1 MMCTLLKCFISLKRA
16 KFKSLDAINKQVL
29 KSRINIIMLV
39 IFILF
44 LVVIIRL
51 GYLQIVLGDTY
62 QEQVENAQYV
72 EINQS
77 VPRGEIYDR
86 NGNLLVGNSSEQA
99 IYFTRHRNMSNFEI
113 MDVAKELS
121 SYLTMDTDSLTLR
134 DKQDYLIN
142 NYPNELKKIMP
153 EQVTLL
159 ENGGISQD
167 SFNEEAYEQVDE
179 EFANSILSEEDLNT
193 LAVYVTMV
201 SASELNPV
209 IVKSEDV
216 TDEEFARINEDL
228 DELTGISTGLDWQ
241 RDYPHGDTLRTILG
255 EVSTNEEGLPRELV
269 EYYQALGYSRN
280 DRVGKSYLEFQYEDV
295 LRGKKP
301 QVKYTTDKS
310 GKITG
315 EETIQEGKAGDDL
328 YLTIDIELQ
337 KELEKVAEHHLL
349 AIRKL
354 AEDIVQMDEGR
365 GNIDYTIIP
374 EYIDTVQL
382 VVQDPNN
389 GDILAMVGKQI
400 NEDGDIVD
408 YDYGTL
414 TATYVPGSSI
424 KGATVATGYQQDV
437 FEVGEVV
444 IDEPLYISSDQPRA
458 SFFNTDS
465 RVPVDDQRALMVSS
479 NSYMFKVALGL
490 LGLDYTQNMTLPTDI
505 QQAGYDLRNGLNQF
519 GLGISTGIDLP
530 NEATGL
536 SPQLDATDMLNL
548 AIGQYDT
555 YTALQLSQYM
565 STFANDGKRV
575 QQHLAK
581 EVRSSDANEKGAVIK
596 SYGTNV
602 LNTVDLT
609 NTEIDQIQA
618 GFYDVFN
625 THDQARDMYG
635 TGWDAYHELEP
646 KAAGKTGTAES
657 FREGEAVHNLTYLGY
672 APYDNPD
679 MAFSI
684 IFPTLPGTVPFFPAQ
699 YMGQDVIK
707 KYYEIYYGQDEESL
721 YKYDASEFYQELDY
735 GKY

>member
-1 MMCTLLKCFISLKRA
+1 MKRA
-16 KFKSLDAINKQVL
+16 KIKSLDAINKQVL
-29 KSRINIIMLV
+29 KSRINIIMLI

-44 LVVIIRL
+44 LILIIRL

-86 NGNLLVGNSSEQA
+86 NGNLLVGNTAEKA
-99 IYFTRHRNMSNFEI
+99 VYFTRHRNMSNFEI
-113 MDVAKELS
+113 MDVAETLS
-121 SYLTMDTDSLTLR
+121 TYIDMDTESLSLR
-134 DKQDYLIN
+134 DKQDYIIN
-142 NYPNELKKIMP
+142 NYPKELSAIMP

-159 ENGGISQD
+159 ENGGISQND
-167 SFNEEAYEQVDE
+167 FNEDAYNIIDE
-179 EFANSILSEEDLNT
+179 EFADSVLSDEDLNII
-193 LAVYVTMV
+193 AVYVEMV

-209 IVKSEDV
+209 IIKSEDV
-216 TDEEFARINEDL
+216 TEEEFAKVNEDL
-228 DELTGISTGLDWQ
+228 DQLTGISTGLDWQ
-241 RDYPHGDTLRTILG
+241 RDYPYDSALRTVLG
-255 EVSTNEEGLPRELV
+255 EVSTNDEGLPRELV

-310 GKITG
+310 GRVTG
-315 EETIQEGKAGDDL
+315 EETIKEGKAGDDL
-328 YLTIDIELQ
+328 YLTIDIKLQ
-337 KELEKVAEHHLL
+337 LELEKIAEHHLTG
-349 AIRKL
+349 IREL
-354 AEDIVQMDEGR
+354 AEEIVARDENSGD
-365 GNIDYTIIP
+365 IDYTIIP

-389 GDILAMVGKQI
+389 GDILAMVGKHI

-414 TATYVPGSSI
+414 TATYVPGSSV
-424 KGATVATGYQQDV
+424 KGATVATGYQEDV
-437 FEVGEVV
+437 LEVGETL
-444 IDEPLYISSDQPRA
+444 IDEPMTFSGTDTVS
-458 SFFNTDS
+458 SFFNRNDQ
-465 RVPVDDQRALMVSS
+465 VPVDDQRALMVSS
-479 NSYMFKVALGL
+479 NTYMFKIALAIMGEE
-490 LGLDYTQNMTLPTDI
+490 YSANMPLPTDVTA
-505 QQAGYDLRNGLNQF
+505 AGYALRNGLNQF
-519 GLGISTGIDLP
+519 GLGVSTGIDLP
-530 NEATGL
+530 NEARGL
-536 SPQLDATDMLNL
+536 APQLTNPMNYLYL
-548 AIGQYDT
+548 SIGQYDT
-555 YTALQLSQYM
+555 YSALQLSQYM
-565 STFANDGKRV
+565 STFAADGKRV

-581 EVRSSDANEKGAVIK
+581 EIRGSDANDKGPVLN

-602 LNTVDLT
+602 LNTIPISDSELS
-609 NTEIDQIQA
+609 QIQA

-657 FREGEAVHNLTYLGY
+657 FRNGDPVLNQTYLGY

-684 IFPTLPGTVPFFPAQ
+684 IFPTMPSTVPFFPAQ
-699 YMGQDVIK
+699 FMGQDVIQ
-707 KYYEIYYGQDEESL
+707 KYYEIYYGQAEESL
-721 YKYDASEFYQELDY
+721 YNYDASDFYSQLEY
-735 GKY
+735 GQY

>member
-1 MMCTLLKCFISLKRA
+1 MKRA
-16 KFKSLDAINKQVL
+16 KIKSLDAINKQVL

-39 IFILF
+39 VFMLF
-44 LVVIIRL
+44 LILIIRL

-86 NGNLLVGNSSEQA
+86 NGRLLVGNTAEKA

-113 MDVAKELS
+113 MDVANTLS
-121 SYLTMDTDSLTLR
+121 TYIDMDADRLSLR
-134 DKQDYLIN
+134 DKQDYIIN
-142 NYPNELKKIMP
+142 NYPGELSAIMP

-159 ENGGISQD
+159 ENGGISQND
-167 SFNEEAYEQVDE
+167 FNEDAYNIIDE
-179 EFANSILSEEDLNT
+179 EFADSVLNEEDLNII
-193 LAVYVTMV
+193 AVYVEMV

-209 IVKSEDV
+209 IVKSEGV
-216 TDEEFARINEDL
+216 TEEEFAKVNEDL
-228 DELTGISTGLDWQ
+228 EQLAGISTGLDWQ
-241 RDYPHGDTLRTILG
+241 RDYPYDSALRTVLG
-255 EVSTNEEGLPRELV
+255 EVSTNDEGLPRELV

-295 LRGKKP
+295 LRGEKP
-301 QVKYTTDKS
+301 EVKYTTDKS
-310 GKITG
+310 GRVTG
-315 EETIQEGKAGDDL
+315 EETIEEGKAGDDL
-328 YLTIDIELQ
+328 YLTIDMELQ
-337 KELEKVAEHHLL
+337 LELEKIAEHHLTGV
-349 AIRKL
+349 REM
-354 AEDIVQMDEGR
+354 AEKIVQMDET
-365 GNIDYTIIP
+365 NNDIDYTIIP

-389 GDILAMVGKQI
+389 GDILAMVGKHI

-424 KGATVATGYQQDV
+424 KGATVATGYQEDV
-437 FEVGEVV
+437 LEVGETL
-444 IDEPLYISSDQPRA
+444 IDEPMTFSGTDTVS
-458 SFFNTDS
+458 SFFNRNS
-465 RVPVDDQRALMVSS
+465 QVSIDDQRALMVSS
-479 NSYMFKVALGL
+479 NTYMFKIALALMGEE
-490 LGLDYTQNMTLPTDI
+490 YSSNMPLPTDVTS
-505 QQAGYDLRNGLNQF
+505 AGYALRNGLNQF
-519 GLGISTGIDLP
+519 GLGVSTGIDLP
-530 NEATGL
+530 NEARGL
-536 SPQLDATDMLNL
+536 APQLTNPMNYLYL
-548 AIGQYDT
+548 SIGQYDT

-565 STFANDGKRV
+565 STFAADGKRV

-581 EVRSSDANEKGAVIK
+581 EIRGSNANDKGPVLN

-602 LNTVDLT
+602 LNTVALT
-609 NTEIDQIQA
+609 EAELTQIQD

-625 THDQARDMYG
+625 THDEGRDMYG

-657 FREGEAVHNLTYLGY
+657 FRDGDPVLNQTYLGY

-684 IFPTLPGTVPFFPAQ
+684 IFPTMPSTVPFFPVQ
-699 YMGQDVIK
+699 YMGQDVIE
-707 KYYEIYYGQDEESL
+707 KYYEIYYGQEAKPL
-721 YKYDASEFYQELDY
+721 YNYDADDFYTQLEYGDY
-735 GKY
+735 

>member
-1 MMCTLLKCFISLKRA
+1 MKRA
-16 KFKSLDAINKQVL
+16 KIKSLDAINKQVL
-29 KSRINIIMLV
+29 KSRINIIMLI

-44 LVVIIRL
+44 LILIIRL

-86 NGNLLVGNSSEQA
+86 NGNLLVGNTAEKA
-99 IYFTRHRNMSNFEI
+99 VYFTRHRNMSNFEI
-113 MDVAKELS
+113 MDVAETLS
-121 SYLTMDTDSLTLR
+121 TYIDMDTESLSLR
-134 DKQDYLIN
+134 DKQDYIIN
-142 NYPNELKKIMP
+142 NYPKELSAIMP

-159 ENGGISQD
+159 ENGGISQND
-167 SFNEEAYEQVDE
+167 FNDDAYNIIDE
-179 EFANSILSEEDLNT
+179 EFADSVLSDEDLNII
-193 LAVYVTMV
+193 AVYVEMV

-209 IVKSEDV
+209 IIKSEDV
-216 TDEEFARINEDL
+216 TEEEFAKVNEDL
-228 DELTGISTGLDWQ
+228 DQLTGISTGLDWQ
-241 RDYPHGDTLRTILG
+241 RDYPYDSALRTVLG
-255 EVSTNEEGLPRELV
+255 EVSTNDEGLPRELV

-310 GKITG
+310 GRVTG
-315 EETIQEGKAGDDL
+315 EETIKEGKAGDDL

-337 KELEKVAEHHLL
+337 LELEKIAEHHLTG
-349 AIRKL
+349 IREL
-354 AEDIVQMDEGR
+354 AEEIVARDENSGD
-365 GNIDYTIIP
+365 IDYTIIP

-389 GDILAMVGKQI
+389 GDILAMVGKHI

-414 TATYVPGSSI
+414 TATYVPGSSV
-424 KGATVATGYQQDV
+424 KGATVATGYQEDV
-437 FEVGEVV
+437 LEVGETL
-444 IDEPLYISSDQPRA
+444 IDEPMTFSGTDTVS
-458 SFFNTDS
+458 SFFNRNDQ
-465 RVPVDDQRALMVSS
+465 VPVDDQRALMVSS
-479 NSYMFKVALGL
+479 NTYMFKIALALMGEE
-490 LGLDYTQNMTLPTDI
+490 YSANMPLPTDVTA
-505 QQAGYDLRNGLNQF
+505 AGYALRNGLNQF
-519 GLGISTGIDLP
+519 GLGVSTGIDLP
-530 NEATGL
+530 NEARGL
-536 SPQLDATDMLNL
+536 APQLTNPMNYLYL
-548 AIGQYDT
+548 SIGQYDT
-555 YTALQLSQYM
+555 YSALQLSQYM
-565 STFANDGKRV
+565 STFAADGKRV

-581 EVRSSDANEKGAVIK
+581 EIRGSDANDKGPVLN

-602 LNTVDLT
+602 LNTIPISDSELS
-609 NTEIDQIQA
+609 QIQA

-657 FREGEAVHNLTYLGY
+657 FRDGDPVLNQTYLGY
-672 APYDNPD
+672 APYDNPE

-684 IFPTLPGTVPFFPAQ
+684 IFPTMPSTVPFFPAQ
-699 YMGQDVIK
+699 FMGQDVIQ
-707 KYYEIYYGQDEESL
+707 KYYEIYYGQAEESL
-721 YKYDASEFYQELDY
+721 YNYDASDFYSKLEY
-735 GKY
+735 GQY

>member
-1 MMCTLLKCFISLKRA
+1 MKRA
-16 KFKSLDAINKQVL
+16 KIKSLDAINKQVL

-44 LVVIIRL
+44 LILIVRL

-86 NGNLLVGNSSEQA
+86 NGNLLVGNTAEQA

-113 MDVAKELS
+113 MDVATTLS
-121 SYLTMDTDSLTLR
+121 TYITMDTDRLPLR
-134 DKQDYLIN
+134 DKQDYIIN
-142 NYPNELKKIMP
+142 NYPGELSAIMP

-159 ENGGISQD
+159 ENGGISQND
-167 SFNEEAYEQVDE
+167 FNEDAYNIIDE
-179 EFANSILSEEDLNT
+179 EFADSVLNEEDLNII
-193 LAVYVTMV
+193 AVYVEMV

-216 TDEEFARINEDL
+216 TEEEFAKVNEDL
-228 DELTGISTGLDWQ
+228 EQLAGISTGLDWQ
-241 RDYPHGDTLRTILG
+241 REYPYDAALRTVLG
-255 EVSTNEEGLPRELV
+255 EVSTNDEGLPRELV

-295 LRGKKP
+295 LRGEKP

-310 GKITG
+310 GRVTG
-315 EETIQEGKAGDDL
+315 EETIEEGKAGDDL

-337 KELEKVAEHHLL
+337 LELEKIAKHHLTG
-349 AIRKL
+349 IRDL
-354 AEDIVQMDEGR
+354 AEEIVEMDEANGD
-365 GNIDYTIIP
+365 IDYTIIP

-389 GDILAMVGKQI
+389 GDILAMVGKHI

-414 TATYVPGSSI
+414 TATYVPGSSV
-424 KGATVATGYQQDV
+424 KGATVATGYQEDILD
-437 FEVGEVV
+437 VGETL
-444 IDEPLYISSDQPRA
+444 IDEPMTFSGTDTVS
-458 SFFNTDS
+458 SFFNRNDQ
-465 RVPVDDQRALMVSS
+465 VPVDDQRALMVSS
-479 NSYMFKVALGL
+479 NTYMFKIALAIMGEE
-490 LGLDYTQNMTLPTDI
+490 YSPNMPLPTDVTA
-505 QQAGYDLRNGLNQF
+505 AGYALRNGLNQF
-519 GLGISTGIDLP
+519 GLGVSTGIDLP
-530 NEATGL
+530 NEARGL
-536 SPQLDATDMLNL
+536 APQLTNPMNYLYL
-548 AIGQYDT
+548 SIGQYDT
-555 YTALQLSQYM
+555 YSALQLSQYM
-565 STFANDGKRV
+565 STFAADGKRV

-581 EVRSSDANEKGAVIK
+581 EIRGSNANEKGPVLN

-602 LNTVDLT
+602 LNTIPITDSELT
-609 NTEIDQIQA
+609 QIQD

-625 THDQARDMYG
+625 THDEARDMYG

-657 FREGEAVHNLTYLGY
+657 FRDGDPVLNQTYLGY

-684 IFPTLPGTVPFFPAQ
+684 IFPTMPSTVPFFPAQ
-699 YMGQDVIK
+699 FMGRDVIQ
-707 KYYEIYYGQDEESL
+707 KYYEIYYGQEAESL
-721 YKYDASEFYQELDY
+721 YNYDADDFYTQLEFGSY
-735 GKY
+735 

>member
-1 MMCTLLKCFISLKRA
+1 MKRA
-16 KFKSLDAINKQVL
+16 KIKSLDAINKQVL
-29 KSRINIIMLV
+29 KSRINIIMLI

-44 LVVIIRL
+44 LILIIRL

-86 NGNLLVGNSSEQA
+86 NGNLLVGNTAEKA
-99 IYFTRHRNMSNFEI
+99 VYFTRHRNMSNFEI
-113 MDVAKELS
+113 MDVAETLS
-121 SYLTMDTDSLTLR
+121 TYIDMDTESLSLR
-134 DKQDYLIN
+134 DKQDYIIN
-142 NYPNELKKIMP
+142 NYPKELSAIMP

-159 ENGGISQD
+159 ENGGISQND
-167 SFNEEAYEQVDE
+167 FNEDAYNIIDE
-179 EFANSILSEEDLNT
+179 EFADSVLSDEDLNII
-193 LAVYVTMV
+193 AVYVEMV

-209 IVKSEDV
+209 IIKSEDV
-216 TDEEFARINEDL
+216 TEEEFAKVNEDL
-228 DELTGISTGLDWQ
+228 DQLTGISTGLDWQ
-241 RDYPHGDTLRTILG
+241 RDYPYDSALRTVLG
-255 EVSTNEEGLPRELV
+255 EVSTNDEGLPRELV

-310 GKITG
+310 GRVTG
-315 EETIQEGKAGDDL
+315 EETIKEGKAGDDL

-337 KELEKVAEHHLL
+337 LELEKIAEHHLTG
-349 AIRKL
+349 IREL
-354 AEDIVQMDEGR
+354 AEEIVAMDENSGD
-365 GNIDYTIIP
+365 IDYTIIP

-389 GDILAMVGKQI
+389 GDILAMVGKHI

-414 TATYVPGSSI
+414 TATYVPGSSV
-424 KGATVATGYQQDV
+424 KGATVATGYQEDV
-437 FEVGEVV
+437 LEVGETL
-444 IDEPLYISSDQPRA
+444 IDEPMTFSGTDTVS
-458 SFFNTDS
+458 SFFNRNDQ
-465 RVPVDDQRALMVSS
+465 VPVDDQRALMVSS
-479 NSYMFKVALGL
+479 NTYMFKIALAIMGEE
-490 LGLDYTQNMTLPTDI
+490 YSANMPLPTDVTA
-505 QQAGYDLRNGLNQF
+505 AGYALRNGLNQF
-519 GLGISTGIDLP
+519 GLGVSTGIDLP
-530 NEATGL
+530 NEARGL
-536 SPQLDATDMLNL
+536 APQLTNPMNYLYL
-548 AIGQYDT
+548 SIGQYDT
-555 YTALQLSQYM
+555 YSALQLSQYM
-565 STFANDGKRV
+565 STFAADGKRV

-581 EVRSSDANEKGAVIK
+581 EIRGSDANDKGPVLN

-602 LNTVDLT
+602 LNTIPISDSELS
-609 NTEIDQIQA
+609 QIQA

-657 FREGEAVHNLTYLGY
+657 FRDGDPVLNQTYLGY

-684 IFPTLPGTVPFFPAQ
+684 IFPTMPSTVPFFPAQ
-699 YMGQDVIK
+699 FMGQDVIQ
-707 KYYEIYYGQDEESL
+707 KYYEIYYGQAEESL
-721 YKYDASEFYQELDY
+721 YNYDASDFYSQLEY
-735 GKY
+735 GQY

>member
-1 MMCTLLKCFISLKRA
+1 MKRA
-16 KFKSLDAINKQVL
+16 KIKSLDAINKQVL
-29 KSRINIIMLV
+29 KSRINIIMLI

-44 LVVIIRL
+44 LILIIRL

-86 NGNLLVGNSSEQA
+86 NGNLLVGNTAEKA
-99 IYFTRHRNMSNFEI
+99 VYFTRHRNMSNFEI
-113 MDVAKELS
+113 MDVAKTLS
-121 SYLTMDTDSLTLR
+121 TYIDMDTESLSLR
-134 DKQDYLIN
+134 DKQDYIIN
-142 NYPNELKKIMP
+142 NYPKELSAIMP

-159 ENGGISQD
+159 ENGGISQND
-167 SFNEEAYEQVDE
+167 FNEDAYNIIDE
-179 EFANSILSEEDLNT
+179 EFADSVLSDEDLNII
-193 LAVYVTMV
+193 AVYVEMV

-209 IVKSEDV
+209 IIKSEDV
-216 TDEEFARINEDL
+216 TEEEFAKVNEDL
-228 DELTGISTGLDWQ
+228 DQLTGISTGLDWQ
-241 RDYPHGDTLRTILG
+241 RDYPYDSALRTVLG
-255 EVSTNEEGLPRELV
+255 EVSTNDEGLPRELV

-310 GKITG
+310 GRVTG
-315 EETIQEGKAGDDL
+315 EETIKEGKAGDDL

-337 KELEKVAEHHLL
+337 LELEKIAEHHLTG
-349 AIRKL
+349 IREL
-354 AEDIVQMDEGR
+354 AEEIVARDENSGD
-365 GNIDYTIIP
+365 IDYTIIP

-389 GDILAMVGKQI
+389 GDILAMVGKHI

-414 TATYVPGSSI
+414 TATYVPGSSV
-424 KGATVATGYQQDV
+424 KGATVAAGYQEDV
-437 FEVGEVV
+437 LEVGETL
-444 IDEPLYISSDQPRA
+444 IDEPMTFSGTDTVS
-458 SFFNTDS
+458 SFFNRNDQ
-465 RVPVDDQRALMVSS
+465 VPVDDQRALMVSS
-479 NSYMFKVALGL
+479 NTYMFKIALAIMGEE
-490 LGLDYTQNMTLPTDI
+490 YSANMPLPTDVTT
-505 QQAGYDLRNGLNQF
+505 AGYALRNGLNQF
-519 GLGISTGIDLP
+519 GLGVSTGIDLP
-530 NEATGL
+530 NEARGL
-536 SPQLDATDMLNL
+536 APQLTNPMNYLYL
-548 AIGQYDT
+548 SIGQYDT
-555 YTALQLSQYM
+555 YSALQLSQYM
-565 STFANDGKRV
+565 STFAADGKRV

-581 EVRSSDANEKGAVIK
+581 EIRGSDANDKGPVLN

-602 LNTVDLT
+602 LNTIPISDSELS
-609 NTEIDQIQA
+609 QIQA

-657 FREGEAVHNLTYLGY
+657 FRDGDPVLNQTYLGY

-684 IFPTLPGTVPFFPAQ
+684 IFPTMPSTVPFFPAQ
-699 YMGQDVIK
+699 FMGQDVIQ
-707 KYYEIYYGQDEESL
+707 KYYEIYYGQAEESL
-721 YKYDASEFYQELDY
+721 YNYDASDFYSQLEY
-735 GKY
+735 GQY

>member
-1 MMCTLLKCFISLKRA
+1 MKRA
-16 KFKSLDAINKQVL
+16 KIKSLDAINKQVL
-29 KSRINIIMLV
+29 RSRINIIMLV

-44 LVVIIRL
+44 LILIMRL

-86 NGNLLVGNSSEQA
+86 NGNLLVGNTAEKA

-113 MDVAKELS
+113 MDVAEKLS
-121 SYLTMDTDSLTLR
+121 SYITMDVEGVSLR
-134 DKQDYLIN
+134 DKQDYIIN
-142 NYPNELKKIMP
+142 NYPGELSAIMP

-159 ENGGISQD
+159 ENGGISQNE
-167 SFNEEAYEQVDE
+167 FNEDAYEIIDE
-179 EFANSILSEEDLNT
+179 DFADSVLKPEDLNII
-193 LAVYVTMV
+193 AVYVEMV
-201 SASELNPV
+201 MARELNPV
-209 IVKSEDV
+209 IIKSEDV
-216 TDEEFARINEDL
+216 TEEEFARVNEDL
-228 DELTGISTGLDWQ
+228 EELAGISTGLDWE
-241 RDYPHGDTLRTILG
+241 RDYPHGSALRTVLG

-280 DRVGKSYLEFQYEDV
+280 DRVGKSYLEFQYENV
-295 LRGKKP
+295 LRGEKP

-310 GKITG
+310 GRVTG
-315 EETIQEGKAGDDL
+315 EETIKEGKAGDDL

-337 KELEKVAEHHLL
+337 LELEKIAEHHLTG
-349 AIRKL
+349 IREM
-354 AEDIVQMDEGR
+354 AEEIVEMDET
-365 GNIDYTIIP
+365 NNDIDYTIIP

-389 GDILAMVGKQI
+389 GDILAMVGKHI

-414 TATYVPGSSI
+414 TATYVPGSSV
-424 KGATVATGYQQDV
+424 KGATVATGYQEDV
-437 FEVGEVV
+437 LEVGETL
-444 IDEPLYISSDQPRA
+444 IDEPMTFAGTEAVS
-458 SFFNTDS
+458 SFFNRTDQ
-465 RVPVDDQRALMVSS
+465 VPVDDQRALMVSS
-479 NSYMFKVALGL
+479 NTYMFKIALALMGEE
-490 LGLDYTQNMTLPTDI
+490 YERNMPLPTDVTN
-505 QQAGYDLRNGLNQF
+505 AGYDLRNGLNQF
-519 GLGISTGIDLP
+519 GLGVSTGIDLP

-536 SPQLDATDMLNL
+536 SPQLTNPMNYLYL
-548 AIGQYDT
+548 SIGQYDT

-565 STFANDGKRV
+565 STFAADGKRV

-581 EVRSSDANEKGAVIK
+581 EIRGSNANDKGPVIK

-602 LNTVDLT
+602 LNTIPLSEDGMS
-609 NTEIDQIQA
+609 QIQD

-625 THDQARDMYG
+625 THDEARNMYG

-657 FREGEAVHNLTYLGY
+657 FRDGDPVLNQTYLGY

-684 IFPTLPGTVPFFPAQ
+684 IFPTMPSTVPFFPAQ
-699 YMGQDVIK
+699 FMGQDVIQ
-707 KYYEIYYGQDEESL
+707 KYYELYYGQEPEPL
-721 YKYDASEFYQELDY
+721 NNYDAEDFYNQLEIGSY
-735 GKY
+735 E

>member
-1 MMCTLLKCFISLKRA
+1 MKRA
-16 KFKSLDAINKQVL
+16 KIKSLDAINKQVL
-29 KSRINIIMLV
+29 KSRINIIMLI

-44 LVVIIRL
+44 LILIIRL

-86 NGNLLVGNSSEQA
+86 NGNLLVGNTAEKA
-99 IYFTRHRNMSNFEI
+99 VYFTRHRNMSNFEI
-113 MDVAKELS
+113 MDVAETLS
-121 SYLTMDTDSLTLR
+121 TYIDMDTESLSLR
-134 DKQDYLIN
+134 DKQDYIIN
-142 NYPNELKKIMP
+142 NYPKELSAIMP

-159 ENGGISQD
+159 ENGGISQND
-167 SFNEEAYEQVDE
+167 FNEDAYNIIDE
-179 EFANSILSEEDLNT
+179 EFADSVLSDEDLNII
-193 LAVYVTMV
+193 AVYVEMV

-209 IVKSEDV
+209 IIKSEDV
-216 TDEEFARINEDL
+216 TEEEFAKVNEDL
-228 DELTGISTGLDWQ
+228 DQLTGISTGLDWQ
-241 RDYPHGDTLRTILG
+241 RDYPYDSALRTVLG
-255 EVSTNEEGLPRELV
+255 EVSTNDEGLPRELV

-310 GKITG
+310 GRVTG
-315 EETIQEGKAGDDL
+315 EETIKEGKAGDDL

-337 KELEKVAEHHLL
+337 LELEKIAEHHLTG
-349 AIRKL
+349 IREL
-354 AEDIVQMDEGR
+354 AEEIVARDENSGD
-365 GNIDYTIIP
+365 IDYTIIP

-389 GDILAMVGKQI
+389 GDILAMVGKHI

-414 TATYVPGSSI
+414 TATYVPGSSV
-424 KGATVATGYQQDV
+424 KGATVATGYQEDV
-437 FEVGEVV
+437 LEVGETL
-444 IDEPLYISSDQPRA
+444 IDEPMTFSGTDTVS
-458 SFFNTDS
+458 SFFNRNDQ
-465 RVPVDDQRALMVSS
+465 VPVDDQRALMVSS
-479 NSYMFKVALGL
+479 NTYMFKIALAIMGEE
-490 LGLDYTQNMTLPTDI
+490 YSANMPLPTDVTA
-505 QQAGYDLRNGLNQF
+505 AGYALRNGLNQF
-519 GLGISTGIDLP
+519 GLGVSTGIDLP
-530 NEATGL
+530 NEARGL
-536 SPQLDATDMLNL
+536 APQLTNPMNYLYL
-548 AIGQYDT
+548 SIGQYDT
-555 YTALQLSQYM
+555 YSALQLSQYM
-565 STFANDGKRV
+565 STFAADGKRV

-581 EVRSSDANEKGAVIK
+581 EIRGSDANDKGPILK

-602 LNTVDLT
+602 LNTIPISDSELS
-609 NTEIDQIQA
+609 QIQA

-625 THDQARDMYG
+625 THDQGRDMYG

-657 FREGEAVHNLTYLGY
+657 FRDGDSVLNQTYLGY

-684 IFPTLPGTVPFFPAQ
+684 IFPTMPSTVPFFPAQ
-699 YMGQDVIK
+699 FMGQDVIQ
-707 KYYEIYYGQDEESL
+707 KYYEIYYGQAEESL
-721 YKYDASEFYQELDY
+721 YNYDASDFYSKLEY
-735 GKY
+735 GQY

>member
-1 MMCTLLKCFISLKRA
+1 MKRA
-16 KFKSLDAINKQVL
+16 KIKSLDAINKQVL
-29 KSRINIIMLV
+29 KSRINIIMLI

-44 LVVIIRL
+44 LILIIRL

-86 NGNLLVGNSSEQA
+86 NGNLLVGNTAEKA
-99 IYFTRHRNMSNFEI
+99 VYFTRHRNMSNFEI
-113 MDVAKELS
+113 MDVAETLS
-121 SYLTMDTDSLTLR
+121 TYIDMDTESLSLR
-134 DKQDYLIN
+134 DKQDYIIN
-142 NYPNELKKIMP
+142 NYPKELSAIMP

-159 ENGGISQD
+159 ENGGISQND
-167 SFNEEAYEQVDE
+167 FNEDAYNIIDE
-179 EFANSILSEEDLNT
+179 EFADSVLSDEDLNII
-193 LAVYVTMV
+193 AVYVEMV

-209 IVKSEDV
+209 IIKSEDV
-216 TDEEFARINEDL
+216 TEEEFAKVNEDL
-228 DELTGISTGLDWQ
+228 DQLTGISTGLDWQ
-241 RDYPHGDTLRTILG
+241 RDYPYDSALRTVLG
-255 EVSTNEEGLPRELV
+255 EVSTNDEGLPRELV

-310 GKITG
+310 GRVTG
-315 EETIQEGKAGDDL
+315 EETIKEGKAGDDL

-337 KELEKVAEHHLL
+337 LELEKIAEHHLTG
-349 AIRKL
+349 IREL
-354 AEDIVQMDEGR
+354 AEEIVARDENSGD
-365 GNIDYTIIP
+365 IDYTIIP

-389 GDILAMVGKQI
+389 GDILAMVGKHI

-414 TATYVPGSSI
+414 TATYVPGSSV
-424 KGATVATGYQQDV
+424 KGATVATGYQEDV
-437 FEVGEVV
+437 LEVGETL
-444 IDEPLYISSDQPRA
+444 IDEPMTFSGTDTVS
-458 SFFNTDS
+458 SFFNRNDQ
-465 RVPVDDQRALMVSS
+465 VPVDDQRALMVSS
-479 NSYMFKVALGL
+479 NTYMFKIALAIMGEE
-490 LGLDYTQNMTLPTDI
+490 YSANMPLPTDVTA
-505 QQAGYDLRNGLNQF
+505 AGYALRNGLNQF
-519 GLGISTGIDLP
+519 GLGVSTGIDLP
-530 NEATGL
+530 NEARGL
-536 SPQLDATDMLNL
+536 APQLTNPMNYLYL
-548 AIGQYDT
+548 SIGQYDT
-555 YTALQLSQYM
+555 YSALQLSQYM
-565 STFANDGKRV
+565 STFAADGKRV

-581 EVRSSDANEKGAVIK
+581 EIRGSDANDKGPILK

-602 LNTVDLT
+602 LNTIPISDSELS
-609 NTEIDQIQA
+609 QIQA

-657 FREGEAVHNLTYLGY
+657 FRDGDPVLNQTYLGY

-684 IFPTLPGTVPFFPAQ
+684 IFPTMPSTVPFFPAQ
-699 YMGQDVIK
+699 FMGQDVIQ
-707 KYYEIYYGQDEESL
+707 KYYEIYYGQAEESL
-721 YKYDASEFYQELDY
+721 YNYDASDFYSQLEY
-735 GKY
+735 GQY